1 MHGNGH
7 VVVYEMSRCREVQV
21 PLEGFQQQQLHVKQ
35 ALFGQYQVHGA
46 HAAQAVQGLQ
56 LGYPVFPFLKFA
68 CNKEQIIPSCRAE
81 QFHAGMRGQRRTY
94 WPREDMTVRPCE
106 AAAPSHRSGP

>member
-1 MHGNGH
+1 MHGNRH

-35 ALFGQYQVHGA
+35 SLFGQHQVHGA

-56 LGYPVFPFLKFA
+56 LGHPVFPFLKFA
-68 CNKEQIIPSCRAE
+68 CNKEQIIPSR
-81 QFHAGMRGQRRTY
+81 RGRTVSRRT
-94 WPREDMTVRPCE
+94 
-106 AAAPSHRSGP
+106 ARSPPNLLAKRRHDSETM